1 MEAEST
7 EATARKKC
15 DSQEVF
21 ARWSHWPMD
30 LSFLAMLVDGRA
42 LNGPNKPQRRASPPL
57 ETDFLRNRFGCPDE
71 IEQDDVLNV
80 PAC

>member
-1 MEAEST
+1 
-7 EATARKKC
+7 
-15 DSQEVF
+15 
-21 ARWSHWPMD
+21 MD